1 MMRISLFGVL
11 VAFSAATGPNLA
23 GADEIKL
30 VATAIGRPPIFSNTF
45 ADVGEAM
52 GYWKKAGLDVTFRWF
67 QRGTDTAKAVVT
79 GDAAIGFTAT
89 PPAVNLIASG
99 APIVVVAGMPNQD
112 WVIASDEAKDCK
124 GLKGKTVA
132 ADGINNTRY
141 LFLQSLLETC
151 GLKISDVTAIDLAN
165 APLVKAGIA
174 GQVHSA
180 VFHIDELAR
189 VEHATKKWNMIDVPA
204 SIAEGLH
211 YAVLVASKKAIQ
223 ENREGIIRFLV
234 GWIETQKLMSSS
246 NANDM
251 KKFAEIAA
259 KADNIDVPVAEAAI
273 KAFQQKK
280 YWVNND
286 GLNEKQMM
294 SQVKELV
301 KVGSMKGTPPTYNQ
315 IVDNSLY
322 AEAAKRVA
330 GMK

>member
-1 MMRISLFGVL
+1 
-11 VAFSAATGPNLA
+11 
-23 GADEIKL
+23 
-30 VATAIGRPPIFSNTF
+30 
-45 ADVGEAM
+45 M

-141 LFLQSLLETC
+141 LYLQAYLASC
-151 GLKISDVTAIDLAN
+151 GLKISDVKAIDLAN

-174 GQVHSA
+174 GQIHSA

-189 VEHATKKWNMIDVPA
+189 VEHATKKWNMMDVPA

-223 ENREGIIRFLV
+223 DNREGIIRFLV
-234 GWIETQKLMSSS
+234 GWIETQKLMGSKDPK
-246 NANDM
+246 DM
-251 KKFAEIAA
+251 EKFAEIAG
-259 KADNIDVPVAEAAI
+259 KADNIDKSVAMNAI
-273 KAFQQKK
+273 KAFQDKH
-280 YWVNND
+280 YWVNDD

-301 KVGSMKGTPPTYNQ
+301 RVGSMKATPPSYDK
-315 IVDNSLY
+315 IVDKSLY
-322 AEAAKRVA
+322 AEAEKRVKA
-330 GMK
+330 MK